1 MHREPGVSEKQMT
14 KTITIDPVT
23 RIEGH
28 AKITIELDDH
38 GNVSDAHFHVTQVR
52 GFEKFCEGRPFEEM
66 PSLMA
71 RICGICP
78 VSHLIAS
85 ATACDALMAVR
96 IPETAA
102 NLRRIM
108 NLAQI
113 IQSHALSFF
122 YLSSPDL
129 LLGMDGDPAQRNLV
143 GVLQEN
149 PDMARDGIRLR
160 QFGQRI
166 IESLG
171 GKRIHPG
178 WIVPGGV
185 SEPLDPK
192 KRDTILAAIPEIL
205 AIAERTLRWF
215 KPMMEKYRKEI
226 SIFANFPSLFMGLV
240 DDQGYLNFYG
250 GKLRIVDET
259 GKIVADNLSAADY
272 PNFIGEA
279 VEPWSYLKSAYYKP
293 HGYPD
298 GIYRVGPL
306 ARLNVIDGFNTRR
319 AYEEWAEF
327 RELRRGAILSSFYY
341 HYARLIEILYGVER
355 IQQLLDDPNI
365 LNTHVRAFAQPNRHE
380 GVGVAEAPRGT
391 LFHHYKI
398 DENGRMQWVN
408 LIIATGQNNLA
419 MNRGVLQVARQFIKG
434 EHIEE
439 GALNRVEAV
448 IRAFDPC
455 LSCSTHA
462 VGQMPLDIQLI
473 RADGVLV
480 DRVMRN

>member
-1 MHREPGVSEKQMT
+1 M
-14 KTITIDPVT
+14 
-23 RIEGH
+23 
-28 AKITIELDDH
+28 
-38 GNVSDAHFHVTQVR
+38 SDAHFHVTQVR
-52 GFEKFCEGRPFEEM
+52 GFEKLCQGRPFHEM

-78 VSHLIAS
+78 VSHLLAS
-85 ATACDALMAVR
+85 ASACDALMAVR

-102 NLRRIM
+102 NLRRVM

-113 IQSHALSFF
+113 LQSHALSFF

-129 LLGMDGDPAQRNLV
+129 LLGMDSDPAQRNLV
-143 GVLQEN
+143 GVLQAN
-149 PDMARDGIRLR
+149 PELARDGIRLR
-160 QFGQRI
+160 QFGQQI

-192 KRDTILAAIPEIL
+192 KRDEILAAIPDAL

-215 KPMMEKYRKEI
+215 KPVMEKYRAEI

-240 DDQGYLNFYG
+240 SEKGYLSYYS
-250 GKLRIVDET
+250 GKLRIVDEM
-259 GKIVADNLSAADY
+259 GKIVADQLDPVTY

-279 VEPWSYLKSAYYKP
+279 VESYSYLKSAYYKRY
-293 HGYPD
+293 GYPE

-306 ARLNVIDGFNTRR
+306 ARLNVADGCSTER
-319 AYEEWAEF
+319 AMAEWAEF
-327 RELRRGAILSSFYY
+327 RELARGAVLSSFYY
-341 HYARLIEILYGVER
+341 HYARLIEMIYTIER
-355 IQQLLDDPNI
+355 IEQLLDAPSI
-365 LNTHVRAFAQPNRHE
+365 LDKHVRAYAEPNCYE
-380 GVGVAEAPRGT
+380 GIGCAEAPRGT

-398 DENGRMQWVN
+398 DENGLMVWVN

-419 MNRGVLQVARQFIKG
+419 MNRGVLQVAREYIHGDKIQ
-434 EHIEE
+434 E

-462 VGQMPLDIQLI
+462 IGQMPLDIQLV
-473 RADGVLV
+473 RADGVMV
-480 DRVMRN
+480 DRAVRN

>member
-1 MHREPGVSEKQMT
+1 MSR
-14 KTITIDPVT
+14 TIQINPIT

-28 AKITIELDDH
+28 AKITIELDEQ
-38 GNVSDAHFHVTQVR
+38 GAVNDAHFHVTQVR
-52 GFEKFCEGRPFEEM
+52 GFEKLCEGRPFHEM
-66 PSLMA
+66 PALMA

-85 ATACDALMAVR
+85 ASACDALMAVR

-102 NLRRIM
+102 NLRRVM

-122 YLSSPDL
+122 YLASPDL
-129 LLGMDGDPAQRNLV
+129 LLGMDADPAKRNLV
-143 GVLQEN
+143 GVLQTH
-149 PDMARDGIRLR
+149 PGLARDGIRLR
-160 QFGQRI
+160 QFGQQI

-185 SEPLDPK
+185 NEPLDAK
-192 KRDTILAAIPEIL
+192 KRDEILAAIPDAL
-205 AIAERTLRWF
+205 AIAERTLKWF
-215 KPMMEKYRKEI
+215 KPVMENFRQEI
-226 SIFANFPSLFMGLV
+226 STFANFPSLFMGMV
-240 DDQGYLNFYG
+240 NEQGYFSSYN

-259 GKIVADNLSAADY
+259 GKIVADHLNPADY
-272 PNFIGEA
+272 PNFVGEA
-279 VEPWSYLKSAYYKP
+279 VESSSYLKSAYYKP
-293 HGYPD
+293 YGYPD

-306 ARLNVIDGFNTRR
+306 ARMNVIDGWRTPR

-341 HYARLIEILYGVER
+341 HQARLIEILYGIER
-355 IQQLLDDPNI
+355 IQQLLSDPGI
-365 LNTHVRAFAQPNRHE
+365 LSKHVRAYAEPNNFE
-380 GVGVAEAPRGT
+380 GVGCAEAPRGT

-398 DENGRMQWVN
+398 DENGLITWVN
-408 LIIATGQNNLA
+408 LIIATGHNNLA
-419 MNRGVLQVARQFIKG
+419 MNRGVLQVARDFIQG
-434 EHIEE
+434 ENITE

-448 IRAFDPC
+448 IRTFDPC

-462 VGQMPLDIQLI
+462 VGEMPLDIQLV
-473 RADGVLV
+473 RADGSLA
-480 DRVMRN
+480 DRVIRD

>member
-1 MHREPGVSEKQMT
+1 MS
-14 KTITIDPVT
+14 KTILIDPVT

-28 AKITIELDDH
+28 AKITIELDEH
-38 GNVSDAHFHVTQVR
+38 GEVSDAHFHVTQVR
-52 GFEKFCEGRPFEEM
+52 GFEKLCEGRPFEEM

-78 VSHLIAS
+78 VSHLLAS
-85 ATACDALMAVR
+85 ATACDALMAVK
-96 IPETAA
+96 IPDTAA
-102 NLRRIM
+102 NLRRVM

-113 IQSHALSFF
+113 VQSHALSFF

-129 LLGMDGDPAQRNLV
+129 LLGMDADPARRNLV
-143 GVLQEN
+143 GVLQDN
-149 PDMARDGIRLR
+149 PELARDGIRLR
-160 QFGQRI
+160 QFGQNI

-185 SEPLDPK
+185 SEPLK
-192 KRDTILAAIPEIL
+192 VNKRDEILKTIPDAL
-205 AIAERTLRWF
+205 AIAERTLKWF
-215 KPMMEKYRKEI
+215 KPVMEKYRDEV
-226 SIFANFPSLFMGLV
+226 STFANFPSLFMGLV
-240 DDQGYLNFYG
+240 NDQGQLSFYS

-259 GKIVADNLSAADY
+259 GKVLANQLTAADY
-272 PNFIGEA
+272 PNYIGEA
-279 VEPWSYLKSAYYKP
+279 VEPSSYLKSAYYKP
-293 HGYPD
+293 YGYPN

-306 ARLNVIDGFNTRR
+306 ARLNIADGCRTQR
-319 AYEEWAEF
+319 ANEEWAEF

-355 IQQLLDDPNI
+355 IGQLLSDPNI
-365 LNTHVRAFAQPNRHE
+365 LSKHVRAYAQPNNME
-380 GVGVAEAPRGT
+380 GVGMAEAPRGT

-398 DENGRMQWVN
+398 DENGLITWVN

-419 MNRGVLQVARQFIKG
+419 MNRGVLQVARKYVHG
-434 EHIEE
+434 ERLQE

-448 IRAFDPC
+448 IRTFDPC

-462 VGQMPLDIQLI
+462 MGQMPLDIQLV
-473 RADGVLV
+473 RVDGTVA
-480 DRVMRN
+480 DRVTRG

>member
-1 MHREPGVSEKQMT
+1 MSR
-14 KTITIDPVT
+14 TIYIDPVT

-28 AKITIELDDH
+28 AKITIELDERGD
-38 GNVSDAHFHVTQVR
+38 VSDAHFHVTQVR
-52 GFEKFCEGRPFEEM
+52 GFEKLCQGRPFHEM

-78 VSHLIAS
+78 VSHLLAS
-85 ATACDALMAVR
+85 ASACDALMAVR

-102 NLRRIM
+102 NLRRVM

-113 IQSHALSFF
+113 LQSHALSFF

-129 LLGMDGDPAQRNLV
+129 LLGMDSDPAQRNLV
-143 GVLQEN
+143 GVLQAN
-149 PDMARDGIRLR
+149 PELARDGIRLR
-160 QFGQRI
+160 QFGQQI

-192 KRDTILAAIPEIL
+192 KRDEILAAIPDAL

-215 KPMMEKYRKEI
+215 KPVMEKYRAEI
-226 SIFANFPSLFMGLV
+226 STFANFPSLFMGLV
-240 DDQGYLNFYG
+240 SEKGYLSYYS
-250 GKLRIVDET
+250 GKLRIVDEM
-259 GKIVADNLSAADY
+259 GKIVADQLDPVTY

-279 VEPWSYLKSAYYKP
+279 VESYSYLKSAYYKRY
-293 HGYPD
+293 GYPE

-306 ARLNVIDGFNTRR
+306 ARLNVADGCSTER
-319 AYEEWAEF
+319 AMAEWAEF
-327 RELRRGAILSSFYY
+327 RELARGAVLSSFYY
-341 HYARLIEILYGVER
+341 HYARLIEMIYTIER
-355 IQQLLDDPNI
+355 IEQLLDAPSI
-365 LNTHVRAFAQPNRHE
+365 LDKHVRAYAEPNCYE
-380 GVGVAEAPRGT
+380 GIGCAEAPRGT

-398 DENGRMQWVN
+398 DENGLMVWVN

-419 MNRGVLQVARQFIKG
+419 MNRGVLQVAREYIHGDKIQ
-434 EHIEE
+434 E

-462 VGQMPLDIQLI
+462 IGQMPLDIQLV
-473 RADGVLV
+473 RADGVMV
-480 DRVMRN
+480 DRAVRN